1 MRGQSRTVVRTTDP
15 GHMVRFCSGAQATGH
30 DDLLRR
36 AWLET
41 CLDGD
46 DAVLCEG
53 TDFEELLVHFLGDGI
68 AVRFRARGTS
78 MHPGVRDGDIL
89 RVHPIEHTVVHV
101 GDIVLYCTPH
111 NGIVVHR
118 VVGISTH
125 GEETILLVKGD
136 ASGTPDPRVPQSQV
150 LGRVVSIERRGRTIV
165 PRSWTSRY
173 VAPLHARLF
182 RLRRW
187 TYGLLKQAHTGLRK
201 VIATVG
207 SGA

>member
-1 MRGQSRTVVRTTDP
+1 MKLGSSDTVS
-15 GHMVRFCSGAQATGH
+15 C
-30 DDLLRR
+30 
-36 AWLET
+36 
-41 CLDGD
+41 DGS
-46 DAVLCEG
+46 E
-53 TDFEELLVHFLGDGI
+53 FEELAVQLLGAGH
-68 AVRFRARGTS
+68 AMRFRARGSS
-78 MHPGVRDGDIL
+78 MYPLVRDGDVL
-89 RVHPIEHTVVHV
+89 RVHPIEHTVVRL

-136 ASGTPDPRVPQSQV
+136 ASGTSDPRVPQSQV

-173 VAPLHARLF
+173 VAPLQARLF

-187 TYGLLKQAHTGLRK
+187 AYVLLKQAHMGLRK
-201 VIATVG
+201 VIAAVG

>member
-1 MRGQSRTVVRTTDP
+1 M
-15 GHMVRFCSGAQATGH
+15 
-30 DDLLRR
+30 
-36 AWLET
+36 
-41 CLDGD
+41 DGD

-53 TDFEELLVHFLGDGI
+53 TDFEGLLVHLLGDGI

-78 MHPGVRDGDIL
+78 MHPAVRDGDIL
-89 RVHPIEHTVVHV
+89 RVHPIEHTVVHL

-118 VVGISTH
+118 AVGISTH

-173 VAPLHARLF
+173 VAPLQARLF

-187 TYGLLKQAHTGLRK
+187 AYRHLKQARMGLRK
-201 VIATVG
+201 AIAAG
-207 SGA
+207 DSGA

>member
-1 MRGQSRTVVRTTDP
+1 MD
-15 GHMVRFCSGAQATGH
+15 C
-30 DDLLRR
+30 
-36 AWLET
+36 
-41 CLDGD
+41 D

-53 TDFEELLVHFLGDGI
+53 TDFEELLVHLLGDGI

-78 MHPGVRDGDIL
+78 MHPAVRDGDIL

-136 ASGTPDPRVPQSQV
+136 LSGTPDPGVPHRQV
-150 LGRVVSIERRGRTIV
+150 LGRVVSIERRGRTIAS
-165 PRSWTSRY
+165 RSWASRHM
-173 VAPLHARLF
+173 APLHARLF

-187 TYGLLKQAHTGLRK
+187 AYRLLKQARMGLRK
-201 VIATVG
+201 VIAAVG